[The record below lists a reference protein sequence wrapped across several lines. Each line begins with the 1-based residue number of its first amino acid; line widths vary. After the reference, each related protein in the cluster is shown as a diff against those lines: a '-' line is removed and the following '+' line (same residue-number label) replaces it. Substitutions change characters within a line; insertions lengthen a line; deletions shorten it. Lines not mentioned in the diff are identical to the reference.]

1 MTKEEFETTIENN
14 NAEISALNEEID
26 RLEESRSKLS
36 SIAYDDICLFTA
48 GWSGQL
54 TNIDDSIKY
63 EGSNEMKYVETM
75 DIEVFSFIDS
85 YQAAIVD
92 MMDQIDSKISDIQK
106 RIDEISA
113 ESQSMLHEAIWGE

>member
-14 NAEISALNEEID
+14 NAEISALNEEIE

-54 TNIDDSIKY
+54 TNIDDSVKY

-75 DIEVFSFIDS
+75 DTEMFSFIDS

-92 MMDQIDSKISDIQK
+92 MMDQIDSKISDIQR

>member
-75 DIEVFSFIDS
+75 DTEVFSFIDS

-92 MMDQIDSKISDIQK
+92 MMDQIDSKISDIQ
-106 RIDEISA
+106 RCIDEISA